1 MRYFRLLA
9 LPPLGLLLA
18 AIVVLL
24 ANEWAVARAS
34 HRASDIAYVPTSA
47 PDFDTN
53 RHRLDVYEPKKESST
68 LRPVVL
74 FIHGG
79 SWNSGSKDDFIYKA
93 IGRRLAKQGFV
104 GVVISY
110 RLSPQ
115 ALVPQQADD
124 CARALAWTVANIK
137 EYGGDPARIVLM
149 GHSAGGGLA
158 ALLATG
164 SDSLLARYRLNGQ
177 TVESSGDPE
186 GDFWLHPRQRTIHAV
201 LLDDPAGLD
210 MLDYLTKMQY
220 PGDAQYLVPFSHDP
234 VVWRQAS
241 ALYHVRAGA
250 PPYSIYIGGETYPS
264 ISSSGEKFR
273 QRLTQLGQPPK
284 YTVLPGKKHVG
295 MVTQLLW
302 GNNQLYQ
309 ELHRLAK

>member
-34 HRASDIAYVPTSA
+34 RRVADVAYVAASA
-47 PDFDTN
+47 PDFDTKN
-53 RHRLDVYEPKKESST
+53 HRLDIYQPKKSPT
-68 LRPVVL
+68 PRPVVL

-79 SWNSGSKDDFIYKA
+79 SWNSGSKDNVLYRA

-124 CARALAWTVANIK
+124 CARALAWTVAHIK
-137 EYGGDPARIVLM
+137 EYGGDPGRIVLM

-164 SDSLLARYRLNGQ
+164 SDTLLAKHGLPP
-177 TVESSGDPE
+177 SAA
-186 GDFWLHPRQRTIHAV
+186 HAV

-220 PGDAQYLVPFSHDP
+220 PGDAQYLVPFSRDP
-234 VVWRQAS
+234 AVWRQAS

-273 QRLTQLGQPPK
+273 QRLTQVGQATK

-295 MVTQLLW
+295 MVTQLFW
-302 GNNQLYQ
+302 SSNPLYQ
-309 ELHRLAK
+309 ELKRLAQ

>member
-1 MRYFRLLA
+1 MMRTFRRLA

-18 AIVVLL
+18 AVAVLL

-34 HRASDIAYVPTSA
+34 HRIADIAYVPASA
-47 PDFDTN
+47 PDFDPKSQL
-53 RHRLDVYEPKKESST
+53 LDIYQPRKQAAP
-68 LRPVVL
+68 RPVVL

-79 SWNSGSKDDFIYKA
+79 SWNSGSKDDILYKA
-93 IGRRLAKQGFV
+93 IGRRLARQGFV

-110 RLSPQ
+110 RLAPQ

-124 CARALAWTVANIK
+124 CARALAWTVAHIQ

-164 SDSLLARYRLNGQ
+164 SDTLLARHGLPP
-177 TVESSGDPE
+177 TAA
-186 GDFWLHPRQRTIHAV
+186 HAV

-220 PGDAQYLVPFSHDP
+220 PGDEQYLGPFSRNP
-234 VVWRQAS
+234 AVWRQAS
-241 ALYHVRAGA
+241 ALYHVKPGA
-250 PPYSIYIGGETYPS
+250 PPYSIYIGGKTYPG
-264 ISSSGEKFR
+264 IAASGEKFR
-273 QRLTQLGQPPK
+273 QQLTALGEAPK
-284 YTVLPGKKHVG
+284 YTVLPGKHHIP
-295 MVTQLLW
+295 MVLQLLW
-302 GNNQLYQ
+302 GNNLLYQ

>member
-1 MRYFRLLA
+1 MKYTFRRLA

-18 AIVVLL
+18 AVAVLL

-34 HRASDIAYVPTSA
+34 RRVANVPYVAASA
-47 PDFDTN
+47 PDFDAK
-53 RHRLDVYEPKKESST
+53 RHLLDIYQPKKEAAP
-68 LRPVVL
+68 RPVVL

-79 SWNSGSKDDFIYKA
+79 NWNSGSKDDILYKA

-110 RLSPQ
+110 RLAPQ
-115 ALVPQQADD
+115 VLVPQQADD
-124 CARALAWTVANIK
+124 CARALAWTVAHIR

-164 SDSLLARYRLNGQ
+164 SDTLLARHGL
-177 TVESSGDPE
+177 P
-186 GDFWLHPRQRTIHAV
+186 PRAAHAV

-220 PGDAQYLVPFSHDP
+220 PGDEKYLVPFSKDP
-234 VVWRQAS
+234 AGWRQSS
-241 ALYHVRAGA
+241 ALYHMRAGA
-250 PPYSIYIGGETYPS
+250 PPFSMYIGGDTYPS
-264 ISSSGEKFR
+264 IKNSSEKFR
-273 QRLTQLGQPPK
+273 QRLTALGETPK
-284 YTVLPGKKHVG
+284 YTVLPGKSHVG
-295 MVTQLLW
+295 MVTQLFFSR
-302 GNNQLYQ
+302 NALYQ
-309 ELHRLAK
+309 ELKRLAQ

>member
-18 AIVVLL
+18 AIVLLL

-34 HRASDIAYVPTSA
+34 HRASDIAYVAASA
-47 PDFDTN
+47 PDFDTQ
-53 RHRLDVYEPKKESST
+53 RHRLDVYEPRHEAAA
-68 LRPVVL
+68 LRPVVF

-79 SWNSGSKDDFIYKA
+79 SWNSGSKDDFMYKA

-124 CARALAWTVANIK
+124 CARALAWTVAHIND
-137 EYGGDPARIVLM
+137 YGGDPARIVLL

-164 SDSLLARYRLNGQ
+164 SDTLLAKHGLPP
-177 TVESSGDPE
+177 TAA
-186 GDFWLHPRQRTIHAV
+186 HAV

-220 PGDAQYLVPFSHDP
+220 PGDAQYLVPFTRDP
-234 VVWRQAS
+234 AVWRQAS

-273 QRLTQLGQPPK
+273 QRLAQLGQPPK
-284 YTVLPGKKHVG
+284 YTVLPGKKHVS
-295 MVTQLLW
+295 MVTQLFWSSNL
-302 GNNQLYQ
+302 LYK
-309 ELHRLAK
+309 ELHRLAQ

>member
-18 AIVVLL
+18 ATVVLL
-24 ANEWAVARAS
+24 ANEWAMARTS
-34 HRASDIAYVPTSA
+34 HRVADIAYVSATA
-47 PDFDTN
+47 PDFDTK
-53 RHRLDVYEPKKESST
+53 RHRLDVYQPKKESAT
-68 LRPVVL
+68 PRPVVL

-79 SWNSGSKDDFIYKA
+79 SWNSGSKDDILYKT

-124 CARALAWTVANIK
+124 CARALAWTVTHIK

-164 SDSLLARYRLNGQ
+164 SDTLLAKHGLPA
-177 TVESSGDPE
+177 TAA
-186 GDFWLHPRQRTIHAV
+186 HAV

-210 MLDYLTKMQY
+210 MLDYLQKQAY
-220 PGDAQYLVPFSHDP
+220 EGDAQYLIPFTRDP
-234 VVWRQAS
+234 KVWRQSS
-241 ALYHVRAGA
+241 ALYHMRAGA
-250 PPYSIYIGGETYPS
+250 PPYSMYIGGNTYPS
-264 ISSSGEKFR
+264 ISGSGAKFR
-273 QRLTQLGQPPK
+273 DRLTQLGQPPK

-295 MVTQLLW
+295 MVIQLLW
-302 GNNQLYQ
+302 PKNQLYQ
-309 ELHRLAK
+309 ELHRLADVR

>member
-18 AIVVLL
+18 ITAVLL
-24 ANEWAVARAS
+24 ATEWAVARAS
-34 HRASDIAYVPTSA
+34 HRASDIAYVAASA

-53 RHRLDVYEPKKESST
+53 RHRLDVYEPTQEASAP
-68 LRPVVL
+68 RPVVL

-79 SWNSGSKDDFIYKA
+79 SWNSGGKDDFIYKA

-104 GVVISY
+104 GVVVSY

-137 EYGGDPARIVLM
+137 DYGGDPSRIVLM

-164 SDSLLARYRLNGQ
+164 SDTLLAKHGL
-177 TVESSGDPE
+177 
-186 GDFWLHPRQRTIHAV
+186 PRTAVHAV

-220 PGDAQYLVPFSHDP
+220 PNDAQYLVPFSKDP
-234 VVWRQAS
+234 AVWRQAS
-241 ALYHVRAGA
+241 ALYHMQAGA

-273 QRLTQLGQPPK
+273 QRLKQLGQEPR
-284 YTVLPGKKHVG
+284 YTILPGKKHVG
-295 MVTQLLW
+295 MVTQLFW
-302 GNNQLYQ
+302 SNNLLYK
-309 ELHRLAK
+309 ELHRLAQ

>member
-18 AIVVLL
+18 LGVVLL
-24 ANEWAVARAS
+24 ANEWAVGRAS
-34 HRASDIAYVPTSA
+34 HRASDIAYVAASA
-47 PDFDTN
+47 PDFDPN
-53 RHRLDVYEPKKESST
+53 RHRLDVYEPTKEAT
-68 LRPVVL
+68 APRPVVL

-93 IGRRLAKQGFV
+93 IGRRLAKNGFV

-115 ALVPQQADD
+115 VQVPQQADD

-137 EYGGDPARIVLM
+137 DYGGDPARIVLM

-164 SDSLLARYRLNGQ
+164 SDTLLARHGLPA
-177 TVESSGDPE
+177 TAA
-186 GDFWLHPRQRTIHAV
+186 HAV

-220 PGDAQYLVPFSHDP
+220 PNDAQYLVPFSKDP
-234 VVWRQAS
+234 AVWRQAS
-241 ALYHVRAGA
+241 ALYHMRAGA
-250 PPYSIYIGGETYPS
+250 PPYSIYNGGETYPS
-264 ISSSGEKFR
+264 ISSSSEKFR
-273 QRLTQLGQPPK
+273 QRLTQLGQAPR
-284 YTVLPGKKHVG
+284 YTILPGKKHVG
-295 MVTQLLW
+295 MVTQLFW
-302 GNNQLYQ
+302 AGNQLYD
-309 ELHRLAK
+309 ELRRLAQ

>member
-18 AIVVLL
+18 AVVVLL
-24 ANEWAVARAS
+24 ANEWAIARAS
-34 HRASDIAYVPTSA
+34 HRTSDITYVPTSA

-53 RHRLDVYEPKKESST
+53 HHRLDVYEPKKESSA

-79 SWNSGSKDDFIYKA
+79 SWDSGSKDDFIYKA

-124 CARALAWTVANIK
+124 CVRALAWTVANIK

-164 SDSLLARYRLNGQ
+164 SDTLLAKHGLPP
-177 TVESSGDPE
+177 TAA
-186 GDFWLHPRQRTIHAV
+186 HAV

-220 PGDAQYLVPFSHDP
+220 SGDAQYLVPFSHDP
-234 VVWRQAS
+234 AVWRQAS

-273 QRLTQLGQPPK
+273 QRLTQLGQAPK
-284 YTVLPGKKHVG
+284 FTVLHGKKHVG
-295 MVTQLLW
+295 MVTQLFW
-302 GNNQLYQ
+302 SGNQLYE
-309 ELHRLAK
+309 ELHRLAQ

>member
-1 MRYFRLLA
+1 MRYLRLLA

-18 AIVVLL
+18 LGVVLL
-24 ANEWAVARAS
+24 AQEWAVARAS
-34 HRASDIAYVPTSA
+34 HRASDIAYVAVSA

-53 RHRLDVYEPKKESST
+53 RHRLDVYEPTRAASAP
-68 LRPVVL
+68 RPVVL

-79 SWNSGSKDDFIYKA
+79 SWNSGSKDDFIYRA
-93 IGRRLAKQGFV
+93 IGRRLAKHGFV

-110 RLSPQ
+110 RLAPQ
-115 ALVPQQADD
+115 VQVPQQADD

-137 EYGGDPARIVLM
+137 DYGGDPGRIVLM

-164 SDSLLARYRLNGQ
+164 SDTLLARHSLAA
-177 TVESSGDPE
+177 SAA
-186 GDFWLHPRQRTIHAV
+186 HAV

-220 PGDAQYLVPFSHDP
+220 PGDAQYLGPFSKDP
-234 VVWRQAS
+234 AVWRQAS

-250 PPYSIYIGGETYPS
+250 PPYSIYIGGDTYPS
-264 ISSSGEKFR
+264 IKESSEKFR
-273 QRLTQLGQPPK
+273 QRLAQLGQAPK

-295 MVTQLLW
+295 MVTQLFW
-302 GNNQLYQ
+302 AGNQLYD
-309 ELHRLAK
+309 ELRRLAQ

>member
-1 MRYFRLLA
+1 MKRAFRLLA

-18 AIVVLL
+18 AVAVLL

-34 HRASDIAYVPTSA
+34 HRIANVTYVAASA
-47 PDFDTN
+47 PDFDSL
-53 RHRLDVYEPKKESST
+53 RHRLDIYQPRRT
-68 LRPVVL
+68 AAPRPVVL

-79 SWNSGSKDDFIYKA
+79 SWNSGSKDDLLYKA
-93 IGRRLAKQGFV
+93 IGRRLARQGFV

-115 ALVPQQADD
+115 VLVPQQADD
-124 CARALAWTVANIK
+124 CARALAWTVAHIK
-137 EYGGDPARIVLM
+137 DYGGDPARIVLM

-164 SDSLLARYRLNGQ
+164 SDTLLARHGLPA
-177 TVESSGDPE
+177 TAA
-186 GDFWLHPRQRTIHAV
+186 HAV

-220 PGDAQYLVPFSHDP
+220 PNDAQYLVPFSKDP
-234 VVWRQAS
+234 AVWRQSS

-250 PPYSIYIGGETYPS
+250 PPYSIYIGGDTYPS
-264 ISSSGEKFR
+264 ISSSAERFR
-273 QRLTQLGQPPK
+273 QRLKQLGQEPT
-284 YTVLPGKKHVG
+284 YTILPGKKHVG
-295 MVTQLLW
+295 MVTQLFFEK
-302 GNNQLYQ
+302 NQLYA
-309 ELHRLAK
+309 ELHRLAQ

>member
-34 HRASDIAYVPTSA
+34 RRVADVAYVAASA
-47 PDFDTN
+47 PDFDTKN
-53 RHRLDVYEPKKESST
+53 HRLDIYQPKKSPT
-68 LRPVVL
+68 PRPVVL

-79 SWNSGSKDDFIYKA
+79 SWNSGSKDNVLYRA

-124 CARALAWTVANIK
+124 CARALAWTVAHIK
-137 EYGGDPARIVLM
+137 EYGGDPGRIVLM

-164 SDSLLARYRLNGQ
+164 SDTLLAKHGLPP
-177 TVESSGDPE
+177 SAA
-186 GDFWLHPRQRTIHAV
+186 HAV

-220 PGDAQYLVPFSHDP
+220 PGDAQYLVPFSRDP
-234 VVWRQAS
+234 AVWRQAS

-273 QRLTQLGQPPK
+273 QRLTQLGQAPK

-295 MVTQLLW
+295 MVTQLFW
-302 GNNQLYQ
+302 SSNPLYQ
-309 ELHRLAK
+309 ELKRLAQ

>member
-34 HRASDIAYVPTSA
+34 RRVADVAYVPASA
-47 PDFDTN
+47 PDFDPKN
-53 RHRLDVYEPKKESST
+53 HRLDIYQPKKSPT
-68 LRPVVL
+68 PRPVVL

-79 SWNSGSKDDFIYKA
+79 SWNSGSKDNVLYRA

-124 CARALAWTVANIK
+124 CARALAWTVAHIK
-137 EYGGDPARIVLM
+137 EYGGDPGRIVLM

-164 SDSLLARYRLNGQ
+164 SDTLLAKHCLPP
-177 TVESSGDPE
+177 SAA
-186 GDFWLHPRQRTIHAV
+186 HAV

-220 PGDAQYLVPFSHDP
+220 PGDAQYLVPFSRDP
-234 VVWRQAS
+234 AVWRQAS

-250 PPYSIYIGGETYPS
+250 PPYSIYIGGQTYPS

-273 QRLTQLGQPPK
+273 QRLTQLGQAPK
-284 YTVLPGKKHVG
+284 YTVLLGKKHVG
-295 MVTQLLW
+295 MVTQLFW
-302 GNNQLYQ
+302 SSNPLYQ
-309 ELHRLAK
+309 ELKRLAQ

>member
-18 AIVVLL
+18 ISVVLL
-24 ANEWAVARAS
+24 ATEWAVARAS
-34 HRASDIAYVPTSA
+34 HRASDIAYVAASA

-53 RHRLDVYEPKKESST
+53 RHRLDVYEPTKEAT
-68 LRPVVL
+68 APRPVVL

-79 SWNSGSKDDFIYKA
+79 SWNSGGKDDFIYKA
-93 IGRRLAKQGFV
+93 IGRRLAKNGFV

-115 ALVPQQADD
+115 VQVPQQADD

-137 EYGGDPARIVLM
+137 DYGGDPARIVLM

-164 SDSLLARYRLNGQ
+164 SDTLLARHGLPA
-177 TVESSGDPE
+177 TAA
-186 GDFWLHPRQRTIHAV
+186 HAV

-220 PGDAQYLVPFSHDP
+220 PGDAQYLGPFSKDP
-234 VVWRQAS
+234 AVWRQAS

-250 PPYSIYIGGETYPS
+250 PPYSIYIGGDTYPS
-264 ISSSGEKFR
+264 IKESSEKFR
-273 QRLTQLGQPPK
+273 QRLVALGATPK
-284 YTVLPGKKHVG
+284 YVVEPGKKHIP
-295 MVTQLLW
+295 MVLQLLSEK
-302 GNNQLYQ
+302 NELYQ
-309 ELHRLAK
+309 ELHRLAGEH

>member
-1 MRYFRLLA
+1 MKLFFRLLA
-9 LPPLGLLLA
+9 LPPLALLLA
-18 AIVVLL
+18 AVVLL
-24 ANEWAVARAS
+24 AHEQAVASAS
-34 HRASDIAYVPTSA
+34 RRVANVAYVAATA
-47 PDFDTN
+47 PDFDPQN
-53 RHRLDVYEPKKESST
+53 HRLDIYQPKKAAAP
-68 LRPVVL
+68 RPVVL

-79 SWNSGSKDDFIYKA
+79 SWNSGSKDNLLYRA

-115 ALVPQQADD
+115 ALVPAQADD
-124 CARALAWTVANIK
+124 CARALAWTVAHIK

-164 SDSLLARYRLNGQ
+164 SDTLLAKHGL
-177 TVESSGDPE
+177 
-186 GDFWLHPRQRTIHAV
+186 PRTAAHAV

-210 MLDYLTKMQY
+210 MLTYLQKQEY
-220 PGDAQYLVPFSHDP
+220 EGDAQYLIPFTRDP
-234 VVWRQAS
+234 AVWRQAS

-264 ISSSGEKFR
+264 ISSSGERFR
-273 QRLTQLGQPPK
+273 QQLTQLGQPPK
-284 YTVLPGKKHVG
+284 YTILPGKKHVG
-295 MVTQLLW
+295 MVTQLFFES
-302 GNNQLYQ
+302 NELYA
-309 ELHRLAK
+309 ELKRLAQ

>member
-9 LPPLGLLLA
+9 LPPLVLLLA
-18 AIVVLL
+18 AAAVLL
-24 ANEWAVARAS
+24 ATEWAVARAS
-34 HRASDIAYVPTSA
+34 HRIANLAYVAASA
-47 PDFDTN
+47 PDFDAQ
-53 RHRLDVYEPKKESST
+53 RHRLDVYQPKTEAAT

-93 IGRRLAKQGFV
+93 IGRRLARQGFV

-137 EYGGDPARIVLM
+137 HYGGDPARIVLM

-164 SDSLLARYRLNGQ
+164 SDTLLAKHGL
-177 TVESSGDPE
+177 
-186 GDFWLHPRQRTIHAV
+186 PRTAAHAV

-220 PGDAQYLVPFSHDP
+220 PGDAQYLVPFGKDP
-234 VVWRQAS
+234 AVWRQAS
-241 ALYHVRAGA
+241 ALYHVRAGT
-250 PPYSIYIGGETYPS
+250 PPYSLYIGGETYPS
-264 ISSSGEKFR
+264 IKESSEKFR
-273 QRLTQLGQPPK
+273 QRLTQLGQAPK
-284 YTVLPGKKHVG
+284 YTILPGKKHVG
-295 MVTQLLW
+295 MVTQLFW
-302 GNNQLYQ
+302 ASNQLYD
-309 ELHRLAK
+309 ELRRLAQ

>member
-1 MRYFRLLA
+1 MKYTFRRLA

-18 AIVVLL
+18 AVAVLL
-24 ANEWAVARAS
+24 TNEWAVARAS
-34 HRASDIAYVPTSA
+34 HRIADVPYVAASA
-47 PDFDTN
+47 PDFDAR
-53 RHRLDVYEPKKESST
+53 RHRLDIYQPRQKAAP
-68 LRPVVL
+68 RPVVL

-79 SWNSGSKDDFIYKA
+79 SWNSGSKDDVLYKA

-110 RLSPQ
+110 RLAPQ
-115 ALVPQQADD
+115 VLVPQQADD
-124 CARALAWTVANIK
+124 CARALAWTVAHIK

-164 SDSLLARYRLNGQ
+164 SDTLLAKHGL
-177 TVESSGDPE
+177 P
-186 GDFWLHPRQRTIHAV
+186 PRAAHAV

-220 PGDAQYLVPFSHDP
+220 PGDAQYLGPFSKDP
-234 VVWRQAS
+234 AVWRQAS
-241 ALYHVRAGA
+241 AIYHMKAGA
-250 PPYSIYIGGETYPS
+250 PPYSIYIGGKTYPG

-273 QRLTQLGQPPK
+273 QRLTALGEAPQ
-284 YTVLPGKKHVG
+284 YTVLPGKHHIP
-295 MVTQLLW
+295 MVLQLLW
-302 GNNQLYQ
+302 GNNLLYK
-309 ELHRLAK
+309 ELHRLAAE